1 MTLQKK
7 KTEVQATFQRF
18 TCELHAELGV
28 LLLRNKNKMRVLSP
42 EKHLDILHNC
52 FPTMRNKQITQKTVE
67 KRKEKIIEVKD
78 SYC

>member
-28 LLLRNKNKMRVLSP
+28 LLLRNKNKMGVLSP
-42 EKHLDILHNC
+42 EKHLDILHIC
-52 FPTMRNKQITQKTVE
+52 FPTMRNKQHKKQLK
-67 KRKEKIIEVKD
+67 KEKKK
-78 SYC
+78 